1 MNCRAGIRAANRTPQ
16 GVARAVA
23 GLVLSAALVA
33 CMTANSQANDPGGGA
48 DPTGRLR
55 AVTEAALVDASQR
68 TGHPRTKLKLIAAAA
83 VTWRNGALGCPQP
96 GMLYTDALVPG
107 YRVVIEAAGQRL
119 DYHASARGE
128 PLLCPADR
136 AEEPAPDGA
145 DGVR

>member
-1 MNCRAGIRAANRTPQ
+1 MGGNVAGFPGLGHGCRAAS
-16 GVARAVA
+16 V
-23 GLVLSAALVA
+23 SAALVLTVSLGA
-33 CMTANSQANDPGGGA
+33 CMVANSQAVEPGGS
-48 DPTGRLR
+48 GRVAAGLQ

-68 TGHPRTKLKLIAAAA
+68 TGHPRTELKLVAAAA

-136 AEEPAPDGA
+136 AEEPAPDA
-145 DGVR
+145 VDGVR